1 MLRHSNQPNSGSER
15 SALQGPGSF
24 QSPGRCIVRKE
35 VEETTITTSKKRG
48 KSKTANDEAI

>member
-15 SALQGPGSF
+15 SALLGPGSF